1 MGARRQRRVGSVHF
15 HNTRNIWSLLI
26 GRSAVALLPRGRPS
40 GGVHLSACP
49 FPPDAR
55 SAHYRQH
62 LARTGADISAVH
74 SCSEPGPERIDGRR
88 WRVTTIEEAMT
99 SAGGGSVIWR
109 LAQETIGDDRN
120 VGDSLPIRDTCCT
133 ESPTS
138 GARVLP
144 PPRNDRRSDTST
156 SEPEVVTGPAAVGQ
170 LEDSPT
176 RRRNKRKMT
185 EPRRRATDFSIRS
198 ICSSSNSDVERDDDD
213 ADDRSTADS
222 SDAKIWKPGNVF
234 DASPTTNAFSFYPLN
249 IPLIHAFR
257 HGIGG
262 VGARYAATTTP
273 TPVRPASSESSL
285 GSSGDHD
292 RSVQADDT
300 SSSGGRPPS
309 AGTRP
314 TAADPSRQL
323 LSQSPA
329 STARADGEPR
339 YGGRAVSPR
348 KNYKNMTKQRRI
360 EANARERTRVH
371 TISAA
376 FESLRR
382 AVPSYSYNQ
391 RLSKL
396 AILRI
401 ACSYILALARLAD
414 LDYNATSAGD
424 SSDKQL
430 SFAECVDLCTQTIQ
444 SEGRAKRRH

>member
-1 MGARRQRRVGSVHF
+1 M
-15 HNTRNIWSLLI
+15 
-26 GRSAVALLPRGRPS
+26 
-40 GGVHLSACP
+40 
-49 FPPDAR
+49 
-55 SAHYRQH
+55 
-62 LARTGADISAVH
+62 
-74 SCSEPGPERIDGRR
+74 
-88 WRVTTIEEAMT
+88 
-99 SAGGGSVIWR
+99 
-109 LAQETIGDDRN
+109 
-120 VGDSLPIRDTCCT
+120 
-133 ESPTS
+133 
-138 GARVLP
+138 
-144 PPRNDRRSDTST
+144 
-156 SEPEVVTGPAAVGQ
+156 SEPEVVTATGASDT

-198 ICSSSNSDVERDDDD
+198 ICSSSNSDAERDDDDD
-213 ADDRSTADS
+213 ADDRSNADS
-222 SDAKIWKPGNVF
+222 SVAKIWKPGNVF
-234 DASPTTNAFSFYPLN
+234 DASPTTTATTNAFNFYPLN
-249 IPLIHAFR
+249 IPLIHAFP
-257 HGIGG
+257 HGISG
-262 VGARYAATTTP
+262 VSAGYATAKTP

-292 RSVQADDT
+292 RSAQADDT

-309 AGTRP
+309 AGTRV
-314 TAADPSRQL
+314 TASKASRRL
-323 LSQSPA
+323 LSQSPSSA
-329 STARADGEPR
+329 STVPVDKEPPR
-339 YGGRAVSPR
+339 YGARAVSPR

-414 LDYNATSAGD
+414 LDYSATSAAD
-424 SSDKQL
+424 RSDKQL

-444 SEGRAKRRH
+444 CEGRAKRRH